1 MDDNDQTPIGL
12 EEGWRDMDAGVAR
25 LKRILHGVDGVS
37 FTSQEYIHLYTTIF
51 NMCTQKPP
59 YDYSEQLYERYKQAL
74 EDYIKSTVLPA
85 LKSKHGEFLLRE
97 LVERWKN
104 HKVMVRWLTRF
115 FHYLDRYYVSRKALK
130 PLKLLGVSCFYDLVF
145 NGLKTTLTTILLDMI
160 DNEREGQLIDRALVK
175 DVIDIYL
182 EIGQG
187 GVDLYEPDFEQ
198 AFCKATTDYYSKKAQ
213 TWMLEDSCPQ
223 YMLKA
228 EDCLQKEKERVAHYL
243 HSSTEEK
250 LLEGTM
256 LELISKRAEEILN
269 KENSGCRVLLLDGK
283 SEDLS
288 RMYRLF
294 AKIEAGMSH
303 VSKTF
308 KEHVREEG
316 MSLLKHA
323 ADAANG
329 AKNERK
335 ETVGSPEQEF
345 VRKVIEL
352 HDKHLAYVINCFQ
365 NNLIFHKAL
374 KAAFEDFCDKDVAG
388 CTSAESLA
396 SFCDSILRKG
406 GSEKLSAEVVE
417 DTLDKVV
424 TILTFISD
432 KDLFVEFHRKKL
444 GKRLLFDKSA
454 NNVHEQNLLSKLKQ
468 YFGGHFTL
476 KMEGMV
482 NDVTTARDNQA
493 NFEEYMR
500 KQQESNHRVDLTV
513 TVLTTGN
520 WPSYK
525 TSNINLPS
533 EMIKCVEM
541 FKDYYNSKQKS
552 RRLTWIY
559 SMGNCNIVAKFDA
572 KPIELIVTTYQAAML
587 LLFNGSERLSYSEI
601 VTQLNMPD
609 DDAVR
614 LLHSLSCA
622 KYKILNK
629 VPSNQ
634 TISPKD
640 VFEINHKF
648 TDKMRRIKVP
658 LPPTDEKKKVVE
670 DVNKD
675 RRFSIDA
682 SIVRIMKSRKV
693 MVHQQ
698 LVAEC
703 VEQLSRMFRPDIK
716 IIKRRIEDLISR
728 EYLERD
734 LETANTYR
742 YLA

>member
-1 MDDNDQTPIGL
+1 MDQDETPIAL
-12 EEGWRDMDAGVAR
+12 EDGWRDMEAGIAR
-25 LKRILHGVDGVS
+25 LKRILHGVDGTS
-37 FTSQEYIHLYTTIF
+37 FTSQEYINLYTYNHF
-51 NMCTQKPP
+51 QHVPQKPP
-59 YDYSEQLYERYKQAL
+59 YDYSEQLYKRYKQAL
-74 EDYIKSTVLPA
+74 EEYIKSTVLPS
-85 LKSKHGEFLLRE
+85 LTSKHGEFLLRE

-115 FHYLDRYYVSRKALK
+115 FHYLDRYYVSRKLLL
-130 PLKLLGVSCFYDLVF
+130 PLKELDLSCFHDLVF
-145 NGLKTTLTTILLDMI
+145 GGLKTTLTTIVIDMV
-160 DNEREGQLIDRALVK
+160 DNEREGQLIDRALLK
-175 DVIDIYL
+175 DVVGIYL

-187 GVDLYEPDFEQ
+187 SVSLYELDFEK
-198 AFCKATTDYYSKKAQ
+198 AFCKGTTDYYSKKAQ

-223 YMLKA
+223 YMLKV
-228 EDCLQKEKERVAHYL
+228 EDSLQKEKERVGHYL
-243 HSSTEEK
+243 HASTEEK
-250 LLEGTM
+250 LLEVF
-256 LELISKRAEEILN
+256 N
-269 KENSGCRVLLLDGK
+269 QVLLLDGK

-294 AKIEAGMSH
+294 SKVDAGLFH
-303 VSKTF
+303 VSKIF
-308 KEHVREEG
+308 KEHVKEEG

-329 AKNERK
+329 TK
-335 ETVGSPEQEF
+335 EF
-345 VRKVIEL
+345 VRKAIEL
-352 HDKHLAYVINCFQ
+352 HDKQLAYVTNCFQ
-365 NNLIFHKAL
+365 DNSAFHKAL
-374 KAAFEDFCDKDVAG
+374 KAAFEDFCNKDVAG

-406 GSEKLSAEVVE
+406 GSEKLSDEVVE
-417 DTLDKVV
+417 ETLDKVV
-424 TILTFISD
+424 TILTYISD

-454 NNVHEQNLLSKLKQ
+454 NNEHERSLLSKLKQ
-468 YFGGHFTL
+468 YFGGQFTL
-476 KMEGMV
+476 KMENMI
-482 NDVTTARDNQA
+482 NDVTTAKDHQTK
-493 NFEEYMR
+493 FEDYMS
-500 KQQESNHRVDLTV
+500 KKSSDHRVDFSV
-513 TVLTTGN
+513 TVLQTGS

-533 EMIKCVEM
+533 EMIKCVEN
-541 FKDYYNSKQKS
+541 FKDYYNSNQKS
-552 RRLTWIY
+552 KRLTWVY

-572 KPIELIVTTYQAAML
+572 KPFELIVTTYQAAML

-601 VTQLNMPD
+601 VTQLNLPD
-609 DDAVR
+609 DDAMR

-629 VPSNQ
+629 VPSNR
-634 TISPKD
+634 TISPND
-640 VFEINHKF
+640 VFQVNHKF

-675 RRFSIDA
+675 KRFSIDA

-693 MVHQQ
+693 MGHQQ

-703 VEQLSRMFRPDIK
+703 VEQLSRMFKPDIK

>member
-1 MDDNDQTPIGL
+1 MDQDQTPIAL
-12 EEGWRDMDAGVAR
+12 EDGWREMEAGIAR

-37 FTSQEYIHLYTTIF
+37 FTSKEYIHLYTMIF

-59 YDYSEQLYERYKQAL
+59 YDYSEQLYKRYKQAL
-74 EDYIKSTVLPA
+74 EEYIKSAVLPS

-115 FHYLDRYYVSRKALK
+115 FHYLDRYYVSRKLLL
-130 PLKLLGVSCFYDLVF
+130 PLKELGLSCFHDLVF
-145 NGLKTTLTTILLDMI
+145 DGLKTTLTTIVIDMV
-160 DNEREGQLIDRALVK
+160 DNDREGQLIDRALLK
-175 DVIDIYL
+175 DVVGIYL

-187 GVDLYEPDFEQ
+187 SVGLYELDFEK
-198 AFCKATTDYYSKKAQ
+198 AFCKGTKDYYSKKAQ
-213 TWMLEDSCPQ
+213 IWMSEDSCPE
-223 YMLKA
+223 YMLKV
-228 EDCLQKEKERVAHYL
+228 EDSLQKEKERVGHYL
-243 HSSTEEK
+243 HASTEEK
-250 LLEGTM
+250 LLEGTI
-256 LELISKRAEEILN
+256 LELISWRAEEILY

-294 AKIEAGMSH
+294 SKIDVGLFH
-303 VSKTF
+303 VSKIF
-308 KEHVREEG
+308 KEHVKEEG

-329 AKNERK
+329 TKNEKK
-335 ETVGSPEQEF
+335 EAVGSPEQEF
-345 VRKVIEL
+345 VRKAIEL
-352 HDKHLAYVINCFQ
+352 HDKQLAYVTDCFQ
-365 NNLIFHKAL
+365 NNSAFHKAL
-374 KAAFEDFCDKDVAG
+374 KAAFEDFCNKDVAG

-406 GSEKLSAEVVE
+406 GSEKLSDEVVE

-424 TILTFISD
+424 TILSYISD

-454 NNVHEQNLLSKLKQ
+454 NNEHERSLLSKLKQ
-468 YFGGHFTL
+468 YFGGQFTA
-476 KMEGMV
+476 KMEGMLT
-482 NDVTTARDNQA
+482 DVSTARDHQTA
-493 NFEEYMR
+493 FEEYMR
-500 KQQESNHRVDLTV
+500 DKLPNHRVDFSV
-513 TVLTTGN
+513 TVLTTGF

-533 EMIKCVEM
+533 EMIKCVEI
-541 FKDYYNSKQKS
+541 FKDHYNSKQKS

-587 LLFNGSERLSYSEI
+587 LLFNGSERLTYSEI
-601 VTQLNMPD
+601 VTQLNLPD

-629 VPSNQ
+629 VPSNR
-634 TISPKD
+634 TISPSD
-640 VFEINHKF
+640 VFQVNHKF

-693 MVHQQ
+693 MGHQQ

-703 VEQLSRMFRPDIK
+703 VEQLSRMFKPDIK